1 MIFGS
6 FHQGKELQ
14 RLFFLSCIVRDNQNK
29 WHKKSSTFMKWSFRA
44 DDRTRTDDLIPTKDV
59 LYQLS
64 YVSNGSTKVINSS
77 EFKTFV
83 EII

>member
-1 MIFGS
+1 
-6 FHQGKELQ
+6 
-14 RLFFLSCIVRDNQNK
+14 
-29 WHKKSSTFMKWSFRA
+29 MKWSFRA

-64 YVSNGSTKVINSS
+64 YVSNRSTKVMFSS

-83 EII
+83 EIILSNYFKQFILHFIR